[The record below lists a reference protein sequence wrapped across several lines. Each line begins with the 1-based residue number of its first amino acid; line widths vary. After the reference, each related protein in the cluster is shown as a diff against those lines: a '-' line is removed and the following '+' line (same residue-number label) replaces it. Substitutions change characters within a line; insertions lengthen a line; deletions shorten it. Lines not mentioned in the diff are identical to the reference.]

1 MVNLE
6 KICENYLS
14 RVFVVTSSTSLAE
27 TLKEFYGV
35 TDDSILFCDN
45 FSAPSLP
52 QCDKDIKAICYKPKF
67 GFLGKIESAKKNSE
81 SNGLIFIEDF
91 TESFSANLQIG
102 EKYHY
107 AGTFGNVSVCSFD
120 GFHLYATDDENLAD
134 KLREAS
140 TPLDEVQKQRLHD
153 FVFEAEA
160 KKHERRVASANYTA
174 LFAYLGLLNFVTP
187 LAEIEGE
194 VASFQMFPIR
204 AKDSSGL
211 LQHLCQAGVP
221 VTQGGDF
228 LLLPTDTTID
238 EQNNIANLILKFYK
252 E

>member
-1 MVNLE
+1 MVNIE
-6 KICENYLS
+6 KICENYLG
-14 RVFVVTSSTSLAE
+14 RNFVVASSASLFE
-27 TLKEFYGV
+27 TVKGFYKI
-35 TDDSILFCDN
+35 TDDAILFCDN
-45 FSAPSLP
+45 FSAHSLP

-120 GFHLYATDDENLAD
+120 DFYLYATDDEKLAG
-134 KLREAS
+134 KLREVAV
-140 TPLDEVQKQRLHD
+140 PLDEEQKQRLHD
-153 FVFEAEA
+153 FVFEAEV
-160 KKHERRVASANYTA
+160 KKHERRVASANYAA
-174 LFAYLGLLNFVTP
+174 LFAYLGLLNFVSP
-187 LAEIEGE
+187 LAENEGE
-194 VASFQMFPIR
+194 VASFPFFPIK
-204 AKDSSGL
+204 AKEVSAL

-221 VTQGGDF
+221 ATQGGDF

-238 EQNNIANLILKFYK
+238 EQKNIANLILKFYK